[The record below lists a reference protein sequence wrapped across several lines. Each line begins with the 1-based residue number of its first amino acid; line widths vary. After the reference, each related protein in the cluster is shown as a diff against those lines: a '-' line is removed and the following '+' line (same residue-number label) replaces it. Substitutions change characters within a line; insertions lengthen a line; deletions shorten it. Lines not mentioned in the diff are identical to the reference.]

1 MLALP
6 AAAQWRPFQN
16 SRHEG
21 NSRNFRKAIRWMHG
35 HVHNRGH
42 GYPDRLYSAEWYT
55 FPVSNADI
63 PPDQGRSRHSGLTI
77 RSFRTT
83 AAHGTT
89 HPPGDHNATPTP
101 CPQAHE
107 FIMPSGRDRL
117 ALGRGRGLRPK
128 PNATQVPWCSAVT
141 YHRAG
146 AVRRPRT
153 LGRVLPRKDLT
164 AVRRGP
170 SMGNTASRL
179 CCRRVS
185 PSECHSTTNTPSET
199 PCQGCSDSP
208 AA

>member
-21 NSRNFRKAIRWMHG
+21 NSRNFHKAIRWMHG
-35 HVHNRGH
+35 HVRNRGH

-63 PPDQGRSRHSGLTI
+63 PPCQGEPAFRAYDPQLPHDSRP
-77 RSFRTT
+77 RN
-83 AAHGTT
+83 
-89 HPPGDHNATPTP
+89 HPPARG
-101 CPQAHE
+101 PQRNTNTVPAGTR
-107 FIMPSGRDRL
+107 IMPSGRDRL
-117 ALGRGRGLRPK
+117 ALRQRSWPQ
-128 PNATQVPWCSAVT
+128 PNATQVPWCSAIT

-153 LGRVLPRKDLT
+153 LGQVLPKKDLT
-164 AVRRGP
+164 AVRWGP
-170 SMGNTASRL
+170 SMGKTARRL

-185 PSECHSTTNTPSET
+185 PSECPPRQITPSET
-199 PCQGCSDSP
+199 PRQRCPDSP